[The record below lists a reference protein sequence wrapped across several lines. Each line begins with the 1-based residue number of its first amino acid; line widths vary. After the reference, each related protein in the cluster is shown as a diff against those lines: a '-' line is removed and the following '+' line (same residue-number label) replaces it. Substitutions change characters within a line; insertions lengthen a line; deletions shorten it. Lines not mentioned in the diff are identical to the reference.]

1 MEDGVSILL
10 TYSMWYCLGGTMKK
24 CFLFES
30 RAIVLMLIVLFTSV
44 ITSKAEEAKGEVK
57 QLMSGKFERKSL
69 TILPVTLSNTSSYSD
84 ELLKGVLN
92 LPQTSRFDYNNI
104 GAKYLKDFESE
115 FRKSGFDPKD
125 PMGDKSKEAITKAII
140 NSALEPVVK
149 IVCNQDSIDDRFKRQ
164 QKRVVTSAASNEKIS
179 TTGEQDALLL
189 INGAFIPVIVLYNVE
204 SKDNSAT
211 ATGTVY
217 WYRID
222 ATNVTWDLDN
232 QKKNGNNIYPT
243 DFKQVKVNFVS
254 ANNLTSVGVVRKKD
268 DKTDNSAA
276 GKLLGAASKAIE
288 ESPEDAKLSADQR
301 AVKGLP
307 EKIINVAYTME
318 EFKIRG
324 VVQAVDPNYTIDVG
338 KKEDA
343 YMDQGYKIY
352 ETRLGAD
359 KKPYSVYTGFIRV
372 DKVGNNENNI
382 EDSRAY
388 SIIASGIEQG
398 HIAVSHDQGLDVF
411 IRPAFRTV
419 LIPKEIGN
427 IFSPGGIYA
436 GDMFEEDI
444 TNSINIELG
453 AYYNMA
459 KITNVSQLFLG
470 ITAGFGIPNGTGT
483 PFFDGTSKSSLQVD
497 ISVLKKLWLSRFNV
511 FGELN
516 FGVNTF
522 NISGTYSD
530 KTTWTVSTGLA
541 YGAGLNVGLEYALS
555 PDLNLALQTGYRF
568 VLPVSEITVQN
579 EGSEK
584 VSITKE
590 NIPNKWE
597 KARLDDVNLGGLNF
611 GLRVS
616 YSLPPFF

>member
-24 CFLFES
+24 CFLFVS
-30 RAIVLMLIVLFTSV
+30 RAIVLLIIVLFASLM
-44 ITSKAEEAKGEVK
+44 TSKAEEAKGEVK

-104 GAKYLKDFESE
+104 STKFLKDFEVE
-115 FRKSGFDPKD
+115 FRKSGFDAKD

-149 IVCNQDSIDDRFKRQ
+149 IVCNQDSIDSRFARQ

-189 INGAFIPVIVLYNVE
+189 INGAFIPVVVLYNVE

-222 ATNVTWDLDN
+222 ASNVSWDLDN
-232 QKKNGNNIYPT
+232 QKKNDGNIYPKN
-243 DFKQVKVNFVS
+243 FKEVKVNFVS

-268 DKTDNSAA
+268 DKSDNSAA
-276 GKLLGAASKAIE
+276 GKLMGAASKAVE

-301 AVKGLP
+301 AVKDLP
-307 EKIINVAYTME
+307 EKIIKVAYTME

-352 ETRLGAD
+352 ETRLGND

-372 DKVGNNENNI
+372 DKIGNNVDNI
-382 EDSRAY
+382 EDSRAF

-411 IRPAFRTV
+411 VRPAFRTV

>member
-1 MEDGVSILL
+1 
-10 TYSMWYCLGGTMKK
+10 MKK
-24 CFLFES
+24 CFLFVHRVVIFS
-30 RAIVLMLIVLFTSV
+30 ISLLFVTSIHANV
-44 ITSKAEEAKGEVK
+44 EETKGDAK

-69 TILPVTLSNTSSYSD
+69 TILPVTLSQTSGYSD

-104 GAKYLKDFESE
+104 ASKYLKDFEVE

-125 PMGDKSKEAITKAII
+125 PMGEKSKEAITKAII

-222 ATNVTWDLDN
+222 ATTVTWDLDN

-254 ANNLTSVGVVRKKD
+254 ANNITSVGVVRKKD
-268 DKTDNSAA
+268 DKADNSAA

-324 VVQAVDPNYTIDVG
+324 VVQTVDPNYTIDVG

-343 YMDQGYKIY
+343 YLDQGYKIY
-352 ETRLGAD
+352 ETRLGND

-372 DKVGNNENNI
+372 DKIGNNVNNI
-382 EDSRAY
+382 EDSRAF

-419 LIPKEIGN
+419 FIPKEIGN

-511 FGELN
+511 FGEMN
-516 FGVNTF
+516 FGINSF

-541 YGAGLNVGLEYALS
+541 YGAGLNIGLEYALS

>member
-1 MEDGVSILL
+1 M
-10 TYSMWYCLGGTMKK
+10 TSM
-24 CFLFES
+24 
-30 RAIVLMLIVLFTSV
+30 
-44 ITSKAEEAKGEVK
+44 AEEAKGEVK

-69 TILPVTLSNTSSYSD
+69 TILPVTLSQTSRYSD
-84 ELLKGVLN
+84 ELLKGVLT

-104 GAKYLKDFESE
+104 STKSIKDFESE
-115 FRKSGFDPKD
+115 FRKAGYDPID
-125 PMGDKSKEAITKAII
+125 PTGAKSIEAIKKSII

-164 QKRVVTSAASNEKIS
+164 QKRVVTSAASSGKIS
-179 TTGEQDALLL
+179 TTSDKDAMIL
-189 INGAFIPVIVLYNVE
+189 INGSFIPVVVVNNVE
-204 SKDNSAT
+204 TKDNTAT
-211 ATGTVY
+211 ANGTVF
-217 WYRID
+217 WFRID
-222 ATNVTWDLDN
+222 ASEVTWDFDN
-232 QKKNGNNIYPT
+232 QQKKGGSLFPT
-243 DFKQVKVNFVS
+243 NFKDVKINFVGS
-254 ANNLTSVGVVRKKD
+254 NVISNVGIVKKKD
-268 DKTDNSAA
+268 DKEDKSAA

-288 ESPEDAKLSADQR
+288 ESPEDAKLSADQK

-307 EKIINVAYTME
+307 GQIIKVAYTME
-318 EFKIRG
+318 DFKIRG
-324 VVQAVDPNYTIDVG
+324 VVQSVDPDYTIDVG
-338 KKEDA
+338 KKEDT

-352 ETRLGAD
+352 ETRLGND

-372 DKVGNNENNI
+372 DKIGNNVDNI

-398 HIAVSHDQGLDVF
+398 HVAVSHDQGLDVF
-411 IRPAFRTV
+411 VRPAYRTV
-419 LIPKEIGN
+419 FIPKEIGN
-427 IFSPGGIYA
+427 IFSPAGIYA

-453 AYYNMA
+453 AYFNMA
-459 KITNVSQLFLG
+459 KVTNVPQLFLG

-483 PFFDGTSKSSLQVD
+483 TFFDGTSKSSLQVD

-516 FGVNTF
+516 FGINSF

-555 PDLNLALQTGYRF
+555 PDLNLALQTGYRY

>member
-1 MEDGVSILL
+1 MEKCILFV
-10 TYSMWYCLGGTMKK
+10 K
-24 CFLFES
+24 
-30 RAIVLMLIVLFTSV
+30 RAIFLSLSIFFATTMTSM
-44 ITSKAEEAKGEVK
+44 AEEAKGEVK

-69 TILPVTLSNTSSYSD
+69 TILPVTLSQTSGYSD
-84 ELLKGVLN
+84 ELLKGVLT

-104 GAKYLKDFESE
+104 STKSIKDFESE
-115 FRKSGFDPKD
+115 FRKAGYDPKD
-125 PMGDKSKEAITKAII
+125 PTGEKSIEAVKKAII

-149 IVCNQDSIDDRFKRQ
+149 IVCNQDSIDSRFKRQ
-164 QKRVVTSAASNEKIS
+164 QKRVVTSAASNEKIA
-179 TTGEQDALLL
+179 TTSESDAILL
-189 INGAFIPVIVLYNVE
+189 INGAFIPVVVLYNVE

-222 ATNVTWDLDN
+222 ASNVTWDLSTGFP
-232 QKKNGNNIYPT
+232 K
-243 DFKQVKVNFVS
+243 DFKEVKVNFVS
-254 ANNLTSVGVVRKKD
+254 SNNLTNVGIVRKKD
-268 DKTDNSAA
+268 DKADNSAA
-276 GKLLGAASKAIE
+276 GKLLGAASKAVE
-288 ESPEDAKLSADQR
+288 ESPEDAKLSADQK

-307 EKIINVAYTME
+307 GQIIKVAYTME
-318 EFKIRG
+318 DFKIRG
-324 VVQAVDPNYTIDVG
+324 VVQSVDPDYTIDVG

-352 ETRLGAD
+352 ETRLGND

-372 DKVGNNENNI
+372 DKIGNNVDNI
-382 EDSRAY
+382 EDSRAF

-398 HIAVSHDQGLDVF
+398 HVAVSHDQGLDVF
-411 IRPAFRTV
+411 VRPAFRTV
-419 LIPKEIGN
+419 FIPKEIGN

-516 FGVNTF
+516 FGINSF
-522 NISGTYSD
+522 NISGSNSSGSN
-530 KTTWTVSTGLA
+530 WTVSTGLA

-555 PDLNLALQTGYRF
+555 PDLNLALQTGYRY
-568 VLPVSEITVQN
+568 VLSVSELTVEQ
-579 EGSEK
+579 EGFEK
-584 VSITKE
+584 ASITKE

-611 GLRVS
+611 GLKVS

>member
-1 MEDGVSILL
+1 ME
-10 TYSMWYCLGGTMKK
+10 K
-24 CFLFES
+24 CFLFVK
-30 RAIVLMLIVLFTSV
+30 RAIFLSLTIFFATTMTSM
-44 ITSKAEEAKGEVK
+44 AEEAKGEVK

-69 TILPVTLSNTSSYSD
+69 TILPVTLSQTSGYSD
-84 ELLKGVLN
+84 ELLKGVLT

-104 GAKYLKDFESE
+104 STKSIKDFESE
-115 FRKSGFDPKD
+115 FRKAGYDPKD
-125 PMGDKSKEAITKAII
+125 PTGEKSIEAVKKAII

-149 IVCNQDSIDDRFKRQ
+149 IVCNQDSIDSRFKRQ
-164 QKRVVTSAASNEKIS
+164 QKRVVTSAASNEKIA
-179 TTGEQDALLL
+179 TTSESDAILL
-189 INGAFIPVIVLYNVE
+189 INGAFIPVVVLYNVE

-222 ATNVTWDLDN
+222 ASNVTWDLSTGFP
-232 QKKNGNNIYPT
+232 K
-243 DFKQVKVNFVS
+243 DFKEVKVNFVS
-254 ANNLTSVGVVRKKD
+254 SNNLTNVGIVRKKD
-268 DKTDNSAA
+268 DKADNSAA
-276 GKLLGAASKAIE
+276 GKLLGAASKAVE
-288 ESPEDAKLSADQR
+288 ESPEDAKLSADQK

-307 EKIINVAYTME
+307 GQIIKVAYTME
-318 EFKIRG
+318 DFKIRG
-324 VVQAVDPNYTIDVG
+324 VVQSVDPDYTIDVG

-352 ETRLGAD
+352 ETRLGND

-372 DKVGNNENNI
+372 DKIGNNVDNI
-382 EDSRAY
+382 EDSRAF

-398 HIAVSHDQGLDVF
+398 HVAVSHDQGLDVF
-411 IRPAFRTV
+411 VRPAFRTV
-419 LIPKEIGN
+419 FIPKEIGN

-497 ISVLKKLWLSRFNV
+497 ISVMKKLWLSRFNV

-516 FGVNTF
+516 FGINSF
-522 NISGTYSD
+522 NISGSNSSGSN
-530 KTTWTVSTGLA
+530 WTVSTGLA

-555 PDLNLALQTGYRF
+555 PDLNLALQTGYRY
-568 VLPVSEITVQN
+568 VLSVSELTVEQ
-579 EGSEK
+579 EGFEK
-584 VSITKE
+584 ASITKE

-611 GLRVS
+611 GLKVS

>member
-1 MEDGVSILL
+1 M
-10 TYSMWYCLGGTMKK
+10 TSM
-24 CFLFES
+24 
-30 RAIVLMLIVLFTSV
+30 
-44 ITSKAEEAKGEVK
+44 AEEAKGEVK

-69 TILPVTLSNTSSYSD
+69 TILPVTLSQTSGYSD
-84 ELLKGVLN
+84 ELLKGVLT

-104 GAKYLKDFESE
+104 STKSIKDFESE
-115 FRKSGFDPKD
+115 FRKAGYDPKD
-125 PMGDKSKEAITKAII
+125 PTGEKSIEAVKKAII

-149 IVCNQDSIDDRFKRQ
+149 IVCNQDSIDSRFKRQ
-164 QKRVVTSAASNEKIS
+164 QKRVVTSAASNEKIA
-179 TTGEQDALLL
+179 TTSESDAILL
-189 INGAFIPVIVLYNVE
+189 INGAFIPVVVLYNVE

-222 ATNVTWDLDN
+222 ASNVTWDLSTGFP
-232 QKKNGNNIYPT
+232 K
-243 DFKQVKVNFVS
+243 DFKEVKVNFVS
-254 ANNLTSVGVVRKKD
+254 SNNLTNVGIVRKKD
-268 DKTDNSAA
+268 DKADNSAA
-276 GKLLGAASKAIE
+276 GKLLGAASKAVE
-288 ESPEDAKLSADQR
+288 ESPEDAKLSADQK

-307 EKIINVAYTME
+307 GQIIKVAYTME
-318 EFKIRG
+318 DFKIRG
-324 VVQAVDPNYTIDVG
+324 VVQSVDPDYTIDVG

-352 ETRLGAD
+352 ETRLGND

-372 DKVGNNENNI
+372 DKIGNNVDNI
-382 EDSRAY
+382 EDSRAF

-398 HIAVSHDQGLDVF
+398 HVAVSHDQGLDVF
-411 IRPAFRTV
+411 VRPAFRTV
-419 LIPKEIGN
+419 FIPKEIGN

-516 FGVNTF
+516 FGINSF
-522 NISGTYSD
+522 NISGSNSSGSN
-530 KTTWTVSTGLA
+530 WTVSTGLA

-555 PDLNLALQTGYRF
+555 PDLNLALQTGYRY
-568 VLPVSEITVQN
+568 VLSVSELTVEQ
-579 EGSEK
+579 EGFEK
-584 VSITKE
+584 ASITKE

-611 GLRVS
+611 GLKVS

>member
-1 MEDGVSILL
+1 ME
-10 TYSMWYCLGGTMKK
+10 K
-24 CFLFES
+24 CFLFVK
-30 RAIVLMLIVLFTSV
+30 RAIFLSLTIFFATTMTSM
-44 ITSKAEEAKGEVK
+44 AEEAKGEVK

-69 TILPVTLSNTSSYSD
+69 TILPVTLSQTSGYSD
-84 ELLKGVLN
+84 ELLKGVFT

-104 GAKYLKDFESE
+104 STKSIKDFESE
-115 FRKSGFDPKD
+115 FRKAGYDPKD
-125 PMGDKSKEAITKAII
+125 PTGEKSIEAVKKAII

-149 IVCNQDSIDDRFKRQ
+149 IVCNQDSIDTRFKRQ
-164 QKRVVTSAASNEKIS
+164 QKRVVTSAASNEKIA
-179 TTGEQDALLL
+179 TTSESDAILL
-189 INGAFIPVIVLYNVE
+189 INGAFIPVVVLYNVE

-222 ATNVTWDLDN
+222 ASNVTWDLSTGFP
-232 QKKNGNNIYPT
+232 K
-243 DFKQVKVNFVS
+243 DFKEVKVNFVS
-254 ANNLTSVGVVRKKD
+254 SNNLTNVGIVRKKD
-268 DKTDNSAA
+268 DKADNSAA
-276 GKLLGAASKAIE
+276 GKLLGAASKAVE
-288 ESPEDAKLSADQR
+288 ESPEDAKLSADQK

-307 EKIINVAYTME
+307 GQIIKVAYTME
-318 EFKIRG
+318 DFKIRG
-324 VVQAVDPNYTIDVG
+324 VVQAVDPDYTIDVG

-352 ETRLGAD
+352 ETRLGND

-372 DKVGNNENNI
+372 DKIGNNVDNI
-382 EDSRAY
+382 EDSRAF

-398 HIAVSHDQGLDVF
+398 HVAVSHDQGLDVF
-411 IRPAFRTV
+411 VRPAFRTV
-419 LIPKEIGN
+419 FIPKEIGN

-516 FGVNTF
+516 FGINSF
-522 NISGTYSD
+522 NISGSNSSGSN
-530 KTTWTVSTGLA
+530 WTVSTGLA

-555 PDLNLALQTGYRF
+555 PDLNLALQTGYRY
-568 VLPVSEITVQN
+568 VLSVSELTVEQ
-579 EGSEK
+579 EGFEK
-584 VSITKE
+584 ASITKE

-611 GLRVS
+611 GLKVS

>member
-1 MEDGVSILL
+1 M
-10 TYSMWYCLGGTMKK
+10 TSM
-24 CFLFES
+24 
-30 RAIVLMLIVLFTSV
+30 
-44 ITSKAEEAKGEVK
+44 AEEAKGEVK

-69 TILPVTLSNTSSYSD
+69 TILPVTLSQTSGYSD
-84 ELLKGVLN
+84 ELLKGVFT

-104 GAKYLKDFESE
+104 STKSIKDFESE
-115 FRKSGFDPKD
+115 FRKAGYDPKD
-125 PMGDKSKEAITKAII
+125 PTGEKSIEAVKKAII

-149 IVCNQDSIDDRFKRQ
+149 IVCNQDSIDTRFKRQ
-164 QKRVVTSAASNEKIS
+164 QKRVVTSAASNEKIA
-179 TTGEQDALLL
+179 TTSESDAILL
-189 INGAFIPVIVLYNVE
+189 INGAFIPVVVLYNVE

-222 ATNVTWDLDN
+222 ASNVTWDLSTGFP
-232 QKKNGNNIYPT
+232 K
-243 DFKQVKVNFVS
+243 DFKEVKVNFVS
-254 ANNLTSVGVVRKKD
+254 SNNLTNVGIVRKKD
-268 DKTDNSAA
+268 DKADNSAA
-276 GKLLGAASKAIE
+276 GKLLGAASKAVE
-288 ESPEDAKLSADQR
+288 ESPEDAKLSADQK

-307 EKIINVAYTME
+307 GQIIKVAYTME
-318 EFKIRG
+318 DFKIRG
-324 VVQAVDPNYTIDVG
+324 VVQAVDPDYTIDVG

-352 ETRLGAD
+352 ETRLGND

-372 DKVGNNENNI
+372 DKIGNNVDNI
-382 EDSRAY
+382 EDSRAF

-398 HIAVSHDQGLDVF
+398 HVAVSHDQGLDVF
-411 IRPAFRTV
+411 VRPAFRTV
-419 LIPKEIGN
+419 FIPKEIGN

-516 FGVNTF
+516 FGINSF
-522 NISGTYSD
+522 NISGSNSSGSN
-530 KTTWTVSTGLA
+530 WTVSTGLA

-555 PDLNLALQTGYRF
+555 PDLNLALQTGYRY
-568 VLPVSEITVQN
+568 VLSVSELTVEQ
-579 EGSEK
+579 EGFEK
-584 VSITKE
+584 ASITKE

-611 GLRVS
+611 GLKVS

>member
-1 MEDGVSILL
+1 MKHSFFFVSK
-10 TYSMWYCLGGTMKK
+10 T
-24 CFLFES
+24 
-30 RAIVLMLIVLFTSV
+30 IVLSIIILFTSV
-44 ITSKAEEAKGEVK
+44 ITSNAEEAK

-69 TILPVTLSNTSSYSD
+69 TILPVTLSQTSGYSD

-92 LPQTSRFDYNNI
+92 LPLSSRFDYNNI
-104 GAKYLKDFESE
+104 SSKYLKDFENE
-115 FRKSGFDPKD
+115 FRKSAFDPKD

-164 QKRVVTSAASNEKIS
+164 QKRVVTSAASNEKIA

-189 INGAFIPVIVLYNVE
+189 INGAFIPVVVLYNVE
-204 SKDNSAT
+204 SKDNTAT

-222 ATNVTWDLDN
+222 ATNVTWDLNN
-232 QKKNGNNIYPT
+232 QQKNGGSIYPT
-243 DFKQVKVNFVS
+243 NFKDVKVNFVS

-268 DKTDNSAA
+268 EKVDNSAG

-307 EKIINVAYTME
+307 EQIIKVAYTME
-318 EFKIRG
+318 DFKIRG
-324 VVQAVDPNYTIDVG
+324 VVQTVDPNYTIDVG

-372 DKVGNNENNI
+372 DKVGNNVNNI

-398 HIAVSHDQGLDVF
+398 HVAVSHDQGLDFFV
-411 IRPAFRTV
+411 RPAFRTV
-419 LIPKEIGN
+419 FIPKEIGN
-427 IFSPGGIYA
+427 IFSSGGVYA

-483 PFFDGTSKSSLQVD
+483 STFDGTSKSSLQVD

-516 FGVNTF
+516 FGINTF
-522 NISGTYSD
+522 NISGTYSN
-530 KTTWTVSTGLA
+530 KKTWTVSTGLA

-568 VLPVSEITVQN
+568 VLPVSEITVQD

>member
-1 MEDGVSILL
+1 M
-10 TYSMWYCLGGTMKK
+10 
-24 CFLFES
+24 
-30 RAIVLMLIVLFTSV
+30 
-44 ITSKAEEAKGEVK
+44 AEEAKGEVK

-69 TILPVTLSNTSSYSD
+69 TILPVTLSQTSGYSD
-84 ELLKGVLN
+84 ELLKGVLT

-104 GAKYLKDFESE
+104 STKSIKDFESE
-115 FRKSGFDPKD
+115 FRKAGYDPKD
-125 PMGDKSKEAITKAII
+125 PTGEKSIEAVKKAII

-149 IVCNQDSIDDRFKRQ
+149 IVCNQDSIDSRFKRQ
-164 QKRVVTSAASNEKIS
+164 QKRVVTSAASNEKIA
-179 TTGEQDALLL
+179 TTSESDAILL
-189 INGAFIPVIVLYNVE
+189 INGAFIPVVVLYNVE

-222 ATNVTWDLDN
+222 ASNVTWDLSTGFP
-232 QKKNGNNIYPT
+232 K
-243 DFKQVKVNFVS
+243 DFKEVKVNFVS
-254 ANNLTSVGVVRKKD
+254 SNNLTNVGIVRKKD
-268 DKTDNSAA
+268 DKADNSAA
-276 GKLLGAASKAIE
+276 GKLLGAASKAVE
-288 ESPEDAKLSADQR
+288 ESPEDAKLSADQK

-307 EKIINVAYTME
+307 GQIIKVAYTME
-318 EFKIRG
+318 DFKIRG
-324 VVQAVDPNYTIDVG
+324 VVQSVDPDYTIDVG

-352 ETRLGAD
+352 ETRLGND

-372 DKVGNNENNI
+372 DKIGNNVDNI
-382 EDSRAY
+382 EDSRAF

-398 HIAVSHDQGLDVF
+398 HVAVSHDQGLDVF
-411 IRPAFRTV
+411 VRPAFRTV
-419 LIPKEIGN
+419 FIPKEIGN

-516 FGVNTF
+516 FGINSF
-522 NISGTYSD
+522 NISGSNSSGSN
-530 KTTWTVSTGLA
+530 WTVSTGLA

-555 PDLNLALQTGYRF
+555 PDLNLALQTGYRY
-568 VLPVSEITVQN
+568 VLSVSELTVEQ
-579 EGSEK
+579 EGFEK
-584 VSITKE
+584 ASITKE

-611 GLRVS
+611 GLKVS

>member
-1 MEDGVSILL
+1 M
-10 TYSMWYCLGGTMKK
+10 
-24 CFLFES
+24 
-30 RAIVLMLIVLFTSV
+30 
-44 ITSKAEEAKGEVK
+44 AEEAKGEVK

-69 TILPVTLSNTSSYSD
+69 TILPVTLSQTSRYSD
-84 ELLKGVLN
+84 ELLKGVLT

-104 GAKYLKDFESE
+104 STKSIKDFESE
-115 FRKSGFDPKD
+115 FRKAGYDPID
-125 PMGDKSKEAITKAII
+125 PTGAKSIEAIKKSII

-164 QKRVVTSAASNEKIS
+164 QKRVVTSAASSGKIS
-179 TTGEQDALLL
+179 TTSDKDAMIL
-189 INGAFIPVIVLYNVE
+189 INGSFIPVVVVNSVE
-204 SKDNSAT
+204 TKDNTAT
-211 ATGTVY
+211 ANGTVF
-217 WYRID
+217 WFRID
-222 ATNVTWDLDN
+222 ASEVTWDFDN
-232 QKKNGNNIYPT
+232 QQKNGGSLFPT
-243 DFKQVKVNFVS
+243 NFKDVKINFVGS
-254 ANNLTSVGVVRKKD
+254 NVISNVGIVRKKD
-268 DKTDNSAA
+268 DKEDKSAA

-288 ESPEDAKLSADQR
+288 ESPEDAKLSADQK

-307 EKIINVAYTME
+307 GQIIKVAYTME
-318 EFKIRG
+318 DFKIRG
-324 VVQAVDPNYTIDVG
+324 VVQSVDPDYTIDAG

-352 ETRLGAD
+352 ETRLGND

-372 DKVGNNENNI
+372 DKIGNNVDNI

-398 HIAVSHDQGLDVF
+398 HVAVSHDQGLDVF
-411 IRPAFRTV
+411 VRPAYRTV
-419 LIPKEIGN
+419 FIPKEIGN
-427 IFSPGGIYA
+427 IFSPAGIYA

-453 AYYNMA
+453 AYFNMA
-459 KITNVSQLFLG
+459 KVTNVPQLFLG

-516 FGVNTF
+516 FGINSF

-555 PDLNLALQTGYRF
+555 PDLNLALQTGYRY

-579 EGSEK
+579 EGSDK

>member
-1 MEDGVSILL
+1 MLCCS
-10 TYSMWYCLGGTMKK
+10 GGTMKHSFFFVSK
-24 CFLFES
+24 T
-30 RAIVLMLIVLFTSV
+30 IVLSIIILFTSV
-44 ITSKAEEAKGEVK
+44 ITSNAEEAK

-69 TILPVTLSNTSSYSD
+69 TILPVTLSQTSGYSD

-92 LPQTSRFDYNNI
+92 LPLSSRFDYNNI
-104 GAKYLKDFESE
+104 SSKYLKDFENE
-115 FRKSGFDPKD
+115 FRKSAFDPKD

-164 QKRVVTSAASNEKIS
+164 QKRVVTSAASNEKIA

-189 INGAFIPVIVLYNVE
+189 INGAFIPVVVLYNVE
-204 SKDNSAT
+204 SKDNTAT

-222 ATNVTWDLDN
+222 ATNVTWDLNN
-232 QKKNGNNIYPT
+232 QQKNGGSIYPT
-243 DFKQVKVNFVS
+243 NFKDVKVNFVS

-268 DKTDNSAA
+268 EKVDNSAG

-307 EKIINVAYTME
+307 EQIIKVAYTME
-318 EFKIRG
+318 DFKIRG
-324 VVQAVDPNYTIDVG
+324 VVQTVDPNYTIDVG

-372 DKVGNNENNI
+372 DKVGNNVNNI

-398 HIAVSHDQGLDVF
+398 HVAVSHDQGLDFFV
-411 IRPAFRTV
+411 RPAFRTV
-419 LIPKEIGN
+419 FIPKEIGN
-427 IFSPGGIYA
+427 IFSSGGVYA

-483 PFFDGTSKSSLQVD
+483 STFDGTSKSSLQVD

-516 FGVNTF
+516 FGINTF
-522 NISGTYSD
+522 NISGTYSN
-530 KTTWTVSTGLA
+530 KKTWTVSTGLA

-568 VLPVSEITVQN
+568 VLPVSEITVQD

>member
-1 MEDGVSILL
+1 MHNLL
-10 TYSMWYCLGGTMKK
+10 TYSTNYCFGGIMKK
-24 CFLFES
+24 CFLFVHRVVMFS
-30 RAIVLMLIVLFTSV
+30 ISLLFVTS
-44 ITSKAEEAKGEVK
+44 SYAKAEETKGEAK

-69 TILPVTLSNTSSYSD
+69 TILPVTLSQTSGYSD

-92 LPQTSRFDYNNI
+92 LPQTSRFDYNSI
-104 GAKYLKDFESE
+104 SAKYLKDFEAE

-125 PMGDKSKEAITKAII
+125 PMGDKSKEAITKAIV

-149 IVCNQDSIDDRFKRQ
+149 IVCNQDSIDSRFARQ

-268 DKTDNSAA
+268 EKTDNSAA

-352 ETRLGAD
+352 ETRMGND
-359 KKPYSVYTGFIRV
+359 KKPYSVYTGFIRI

-382 EDSRAY
+382 EDSRAF

-411 IRPAFRTV
+411 VRPAFRTV

-516 FGVNTF
+516 FGINTF
-522 NISGTYSD
+522 NISGAYSD

-555 PDLNLALQTGYRF
+555 PDLNLALQTGYRY
-568 VLPVSEITVQN
+568 VLSVSELTVQN

-616 YSLPPFF
+616 YSLPPIF

>member
-1 MEDGVSILL
+1 
-10 TYSMWYCLGGTMKK
+10 
-24 CFLFES
+24 
-30 RAIVLMLIVLFTSV
+30 
-44 ITSKAEEAKGEVK
+44 
-57 QLMSGKFERKSL
+57 
-69 TILPVTLSNTSSYSD
+69 
-84 ELLKGVLN
+84 
-92 LPQTSRFDYNNI
+92 
-104 GAKYLKDFESE
+104 
-115 FRKSGFDPKD
+115 
-125 PMGDKSKEAITKAII
+125 
-140 NSALEPVVK
+140 
-149 IVCNQDSIDDRFKRQ
+149 
-164 QKRVVTSAASNEKIS
+164 
-179 TTGEQDALLL
+179 
-189 INGAFIPVIVLYNVE
+189 
-204 SKDNSAT
+204 
-211 ATGTVY
+211 
-217 WYRID
+217 
-222 ATNVTWDLDN
+222 
-232 QKKNGNNIYPT
+232 
-243 DFKQVKVNFVS
+243 
-254 ANNLTSVGVVRKKD
+254 
-268 DKTDNSAA
+268 
-276 GKLLGAASKAIE
+276 
-288 ESPEDAKLSADQR
+288 
-301 AVKGLP
+301 
-307 EKIINVAYTME
+307 
-318 EFKIRG
+318 
-324 VVQAVDPNYTIDVG
+324 
-338 KKEDA
+338 
-343 YMDQGYKIY
+343 MDQGYKIY
-352 ETRLGAD
+352 ETRMGND

-382 EDSRAY
+382 EDSRAF

-411 IRPAFRTV
+411 VRPAFRTV

-516 FGVNTF
+516 FGINTF
-522 NISGTYSD
+522 NISGAYSD

-555 PDLNLALQTGYRF
+555 PDLNLALQTGYRY
-568 VLPVSEITVQN
+568 VLSVSELTVQN

-616 YSLPPFF
+616 YSLPPIF

>member
-1 MEDGVSILL
+1 M
-10 TYSMWYCLGGTMKK
+10 
-24 CFLFES
+24 
-30 RAIVLMLIVLFTSV
+30 
-44 ITSKAEEAKGEVK
+44 AEEAKGEVK

-69 TILPVTLSNTSSYSD
+69 TILPVTLSQTSGYSD
-84 ELLKGVLN
+84 ELLKGVFT

-104 GAKYLKDFESE
+104 STKSIKDFESE
-115 FRKSGFDPKD
+115 FRKAGYDPKD
-125 PMGDKSKEAITKAII
+125 PTGEKSIEAVKKAII

-149 IVCNQDSIDDRFKRQ
+149 IVCNQDSIDTRFKRQ
-164 QKRVVTSAASNEKIS
+164 QKRVVTSAASNEKIA
-179 TTGEQDALLL
+179 TTSESDAILL
-189 INGAFIPVIVLYNVE
+189 INGAFIPVVVLYNVE

-222 ATNVTWDLDN
+222 ASNVTWDLSTGFP
-232 QKKNGNNIYPT
+232 K
-243 DFKQVKVNFVS
+243 DFKEVKVNFVS
-254 ANNLTSVGVVRKKD
+254 SNNLTNVGIVRKKD
-268 DKTDNSAA
+268 DKADNSAA
-276 GKLLGAASKAIE
+276 GKLLGAASKAVE
-288 ESPEDAKLSADQR
+288 ESPEDAKLSADQK

-307 EKIINVAYTME
+307 GQIIKVAYTME
-318 EFKIRG
+318 DFKIRG
-324 VVQAVDPNYTIDVG
+324 VVQAVDPDYTIDVG

-352 ETRLGAD
+352 ETRLGND

-372 DKVGNNENNI
+372 DKIGNNVDNI
-382 EDSRAY
+382 EDSRAF

-398 HIAVSHDQGLDVF
+398 HVAVSHDQGLDVF
-411 IRPAFRTV
+411 VRPAFRTV
-419 LIPKEIGN
+419 FIPKEIGN

-516 FGVNTF
+516 FGINSF
-522 NISGTYSD
+522 NISGSNSSGSN
-530 KTTWTVSTGLA
+530 WTVSTGLA

-555 PDLNLALQTGYRF
+555 PDLNLALQTGYRY
-568 VLPVSEITVQN
+568 VLSVSELTVEQ
-579 EGSEK
+579 EGFEK
-584 VSITKE
+584 ASITKE

-611 GLRVS
+611 GLKVS

>member
-1 MEDGVSILL
+1 MEKCILFV
-10 TYSMWYCLGGTMKK
+10 K
-24 CFLFES
+24 
-30 RAIVLMLIVLFTSV
+30 RAIFLSLSIFFATTMTSM
-44 ITSKAEEAKGEVK
+44 AEEAKGEVK

-69 TILPVTLSNTSSYSD
+69 TILPVTLSQTSGYSD
-84 ELLKGVLN
+84 ELLKGVLT

-104 GAKYLKDFESE
+104 STKSIKDFESE
-115 FRKSGFDPKD
+115 FRKAGYDPKD
-125 PMGDKSKEAITKAII
+125 PTGEKSIEAVKKAII

-149 IVCNQDSIDDRFKRQ
+149 IVCNQDSIDSRFKRQ
-164 QKRVVTSAASNEKIS
+164 QKRVVTSAASNEKIA
-179 TTGEQDALLL
+179 TTSESDAILL
-189 INGAFIPVIVLYNVE
+189 INGAFIPVVVLYNVE

-222 ATNVTWDLDN
+222 ASNVTWDLSTGFP
-232 QKKNGNNIYPT
+232 K
-243 DFKQVKVNFVS
+243 DFKEVKVNFVS
-254 ANNLTSVGVVRKKD
+254 SNNLTNVGIVRKKD
-268 DKTDNSAA
+268 DKADNSAA
-276 GKLLGAASKAIE
+276 GKLLGAASKAVE
-288 ESPEDAKLSADQR
+288 ESPEDAKLSADQK

-307 EKIINVAYTME
+307 GQIIKVAYTME
-318 EFKIRG
+318 DFKIRG
-324 VVQAVDPNYTIDVG
+324 VVQSVDPDYTIDVG

-352 ETRLGAD
+352 ETRLGND

-372 DKVGNNENNI
+372 DKIGNNVDNI
-382 EDSRAY
+382 EDSRAF

-398 HIAVSHDQGLDVF
+398 HVAVSHDQGLDVF
-411 IRPAFRTV
+411 VRPAFRTV
-419 LIPKEIGN
+419 FIPKEIGN

-497 ISVLKKLWLSRFNV
+497 ISVMKKLWLSRFNV

-516 FGVNTF
+516 FGINSF
-522 NISGTYSD
+522 NISGSNSSGSN
-530 KTTWTVSTGLA
+530 WTVSTGLA

-555 PDLNLALQTGYRF
+555 PDLNLALQTGYRY
-568 VLPVSEITVQN
+568 VLSVSELTVEQ
-579 EGSEK
+579 EGFEK
-584 VSITKE
+584 ASITKE

-611 GLRVS
+611 GLKVS

>member
-1 MEDGVSILL
+1 M
-10 TYSMWYCLGGTMKK
+10 TSM
-24 CFLFES
+24 
-30 RAIVLMLIVLFTSV
+30 
-44 ITSKAEEAKGEVK
+44 AEEAKGEVK

-69 TILPVTLSNTSSYSD
+69 TILPVTLSQTSGYSD
-84 ELLKGVLN
+84 ELLKGVFT

-104 GAKYLKDFESE
+104 STKSIKDFESE
-115 FRKSGFDPKD
+115 FRKAGYDPKD
-125 PMGDKSKEAITKAII
+125 PTGEKSIEAVKKAII

-149 IVCNQDSIDDRFKRQ
+149 IVCNQDSIDTRFKRQ
-164 QKRVVTSAASNEKIS
+164 QKRVVTSAASNEKIA
-179 TTGEQDALLL
+179 TTSESDAILL
-189 INGAFIPVIVLYNVE
+189 INGAFIPVVVLYNVE

-222 ATNVTWDLDN
+222 ASNVTWDLSTGFP
-232 QKKNGNNIYPT
+232 K
-243 DFKQVKVNFVS
+243 DFKEVKVNFVS
-254 ANNLTSVGVVRKKD
+254 SNNLTNVGIVRKKD
-268 DKTDNSAA
+268 DKADNSAA
-276 GKLLGAASKAIE
+276 GKLLGAASKAVE
-288 ESPEDAKLSADQR
+288 ESPEDAKLSADQK

-307 EKIINVAYTME
+307 GQIIKVAYTME
-318 EFKIRG
+318 DFKIRG
-324 VVQAVDPNYTIDVG
+324 VVQSVDPDYTIDVG

-352 ETRLGAD
+352 ETRLGND

-372 DKVGNNENNI
+372 DKIGNNVDNI
-382 EDSRAY
+382 EDSRAF

-398 HIAVSHDQGLDVF
+398 HVAVSHDQGLDVF
-411 IRPAFRTV
+411 VRPAFRTV
-419 LIPKEIGN
+419 FIPKEIGN

-516 FGVNTF
+516 FGINSF
-522 NISGTYSD
+522 NISGSNSSGSN
-530 KTTWTVSTGLA
+530 WTVSTGLA

-555 PDLNLALQTGYRF
+555 PDLNLALQTGYRY
-568 VLPVSEITVQN
+568 VLSVSELTVEQ
-579 EGSEK
+579 EGFEK
-584 VSITKE
+584 ASITKE

-611 GLRVS
+611 GLKVS